1 MNSGRFNTKLK
12 KYWQNIERV
21 VYKNFADGINLIN
34 KNSISKSLGIIN
46 INKKR
51 SKIDNFLNERADD
64 KYDKFINSYV
74 NDNKNILVQIKQGE
88 KWKWKKM
95 KISMKTL
102 LKALH

>member
-1 MNSGRFNTKLK
+1 MKRAAFFALFILLALPSLSGANDNSQATLGDIK
-12 KYWQNIERV
+12 EA
-21 VYKNFADGINLIN
+21 VYKLI
-34 KNSISKSLGIIN
+34 L

-88 KWKWKKM
+88 K
-95 KISMKTL
+95 
-102 LKALH
+102 